1 MISSRKLNKLGLVA
15 GTALSASLLSMAL
28 IPQKAAAIMSI
39 TFIETGGNVELTL
52 NGSLNV
58 TGLSPN
64 PVTWSGGG
72 GGVVPNQGLVIIDL
86 GAVDPDI
93 DLYTGALTNPNNLV
107 FGTGGIAFQTTASGS
122 LFGLDPLNFL
132 GTGSSVFF
140 PAGYNGGIFNSTA
153 TYNSATFASLGLTPG
168 TYTSGFN
175 SGPNAD
181 SITINV
187 QATPV
192 TLESDAAPILGA
204 VAFMGVGVW
213 WKRRRAQAKAD
224 LNFDK

>member
-58 TGLSPN
+58 TGLSTN

-72 GGVVPNQGLVIIDL
+72 GGVVPNQGLVITAIDL

-93 DLYTGALTNPNNLV
+93 DLYT
-107 FGTGGIAFQTTASGS
+107 
-122 LFGLDPLNFL
+122 
-132 GTGSSVFF
+132 
-140 PAGYNGGIFNSTA
+140 
-153 TYNSATFASLGLTPG
+153 
-168 TYTSGFN
+168 
-175 SGPNAD
+175 
-181 SITINV
+181 
-187 QATPV
+187 
-192 TLESDAAPILGA
+192 
-204 VAFMGVGVW
+204 
-213 WKRRRAQAKAD
+213 
-224 LNFDK
+224 